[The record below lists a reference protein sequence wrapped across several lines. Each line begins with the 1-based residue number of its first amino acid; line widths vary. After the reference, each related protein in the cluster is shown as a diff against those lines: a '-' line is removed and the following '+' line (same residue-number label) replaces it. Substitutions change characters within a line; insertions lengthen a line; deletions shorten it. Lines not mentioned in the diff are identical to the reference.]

1 MKKFIAG
8 ENENGVRLS
17 RFVESVTRDMPR
29 SLLYKSFRNKRIKVN
44 GKRGEADTRLS
55 SGDVI
60 ELYIND
66 EFFPEKPVVPA
77 KKPPRRQ
84 PPVKVIYQDEN
95 IAVLYKPAHLL
106 CHSDRT
112 GDANLVDAF
121 CAQLQ
126 ASGEYDPKAE
136 NRFAP
141 AICNRLDRGTE
152 GLVIA
157 AKKYTALRDLK
168 IAKRM

>member
-77 KKPPRRQ
+77 KKPPMPTWWMPFVPSCR
-84 PPVKVIYQDEN
+84 
-95 IAVLYKPAHLL
+95 PA
-106 CHSDRT
+106 
-112 GDANLVDAF
+112 ANMT
-121 CAQLQ
+121 
-126 ASGEYDPKAE
+126 P
-136 NRFAP
+136 
-141 AICNRLDRGTE
+141 RL
-152 GLVIA
+152 
-157 AKKYTALRDLK
+157 KTALHPPSATGWTAAPRGL
-168 IAKRM
+168 

>member
-1 MKKFIAG
+1 M
-8 ENENGVRLS
+8 RLS

-66 EFFPEKPVVPA
+66 ESSPKSRMVPA

-126 ASGEYDPKAE
+126 
-136 NRFAP
+136 P
-141 AICNRLDRGTE
+141 AANMTPRL
-152 GLVIA
+152 
-157 AKKYTALRDLK
+157 KTALHPPSATGWTAAPRGL
-168 IAKRM
+168 

>member
-29 SLLYKSFRNKRIKVN
+29 SLLYQSFRNKRIKVN

-95 IAVLYKPAHLL
+95 IAVLYKPAPAMPTWWMPFVPS
-106 CHSDRT
+106 CRPA
-112 GDANLVDAF
+112 ANMT
-121 CAQLQ
+121 
-126 ASGEYDPKAE
+126 P
-136 NRFAP
+136 
-141 AICNRLDRGTE
+141 RL
-152 GLVIA
+152 
-157 AKKYTALRDLK
+157 KTALHPPSATGWTAAPRGL
-168 IAKRM
+168 

>member
-17 RFVESVTRDMPR
+17 RFVESVTMDMPR

-66 EFFPEKPVVPA
+66 EFFREKPVVPA
-77 KKPPRRQ
+77 KKP
-84 PPVKVIYQDEN
+84 E
-95 IAVLYKPAHLL
+95 
-106 CHSDRT
+106 
-112 GDANLVDAF
+112 
-121 CAQLQ
+121 
-126 ASGEYDPKAE
+126 
-136 NRFAP
+136 
-141 AICNRLDRGTE
+141 
-152 GLVIA
+152 
-157 AKKYTALRDLK
+157 AL
-168 IAKRM
+168 

>member
-17 RFVESVTRDMPR
+17 RFVESVTKDMPR

-157 AKKYTALRDLK
+157 AKNTRPCG
-168 IAKRM
+168 I

>member
-95 IAVLYKPAHLL
+95 IAVLYKPA
-106 CHSDRT
+106 
-112 GDANLVDAF
+112 ANMT
-121 CAQLQ
+121 
-126 ASGEYDPKAE
+126 P
-136 NRFAP
+136 
-141 AICNRLDRGTE
+141 RL
-152 GLVIA
+152 
-157 AKKYTALRDLK
+157 KTALHPPSATGWTAAPRGL
-168 IAKRM
+168 

>member
-1 MKKFIAG
+1 MFIAG
-8 ENENGVRLS
+8 EIENGVRLS

-66 EFFPEKPVVPA
+66 EFFPEKPVIPA

-84 PPVKVIYQDEN
+84 PPVKRRG
-95 IAVLYKPAHLL
+95 IAGL
-106 CHSDRT
+106 R
-112 GDANLVDAF
+112 F
-121 CAQLQ
+121 
-126 ASGEYDPKAE
+126 E
-136 NRFAP
+136 NRHMR
-141 AICNRLDRGTE
+141 IDE
-152 GLVIA
+152 GMARPGKGMARIIGCILPQMIGH
-157 AKKYTALRDLK
+157 
-168 IAKRM
+168 RMPISLYPP

>member
-8 ENENGVRLS
+8 ENENGMRLS
-17 RFVESVTRDMPR
+17 RFVESVTKDMPR

-95 IAVLYKPAHLL
+95 IAVLY
-106 CHSDRT
+106 
-112 GDANLVDAF
+112 
-121 CAQLQ
+121 
-126 ASGEYDPKAE
+126 
-136 NRFAP
+136 
-141 AICNRLDRGTE
+141 
-152 GLVIA
+152 
-157 AKKYTALRDLK
+157 
-168 IAKRM
+168 

>member
-77 KKPPRRQ
+77 KKPPRCSR
-84 PPVKVIYQDEN
+84 PHV
-95 IAVLYKPAHLL
+95 
-106 CHSDRT
+106 R
-112 GDANLVDAF
+112 
-121 CAQLQ
+121 
-126 ASGEYDPKAE
+126 
-136 NRFAP
+136 RW
-141 AICNRLDRGTE
+141 R
-152 GLVIA
+152 
-157 AKKYTALRDLK
+157 
-168 IAKRM
+168 